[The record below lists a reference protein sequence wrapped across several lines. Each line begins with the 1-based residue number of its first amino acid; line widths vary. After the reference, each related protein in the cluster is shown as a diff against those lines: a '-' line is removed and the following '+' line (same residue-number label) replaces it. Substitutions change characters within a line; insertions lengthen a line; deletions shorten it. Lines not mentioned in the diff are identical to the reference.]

1 MRLAYIFVSLE
12 KTYISF
18 KNVMAGSLLS
28 ASKSGKKN
36 LIINNI
42 DNVFWCEFVKKVG
55 EFLSF
60 PSNSVTQ

>member
-1 MRLAYIFVSLE
+1 MQLAYIFVHLE

-36 LIINNI
+36 LIIKNI
-42 DNVFWCEFVKKVG
+42 DNVFRCEFVKKVG
-55 EFLSF
+55 ESCLFL
-60 PSNSVTQ
+60 QIQ